1 MLVTAGLV
9 IAVRA
14 RPQFSARTVRGSFWR
29 ALAFFLVGGAV
40 LLVVGTWLV
49 SRFGDAPDSGSAAF
63 FVWDNMVGDLGE
75 VDTASDATAPLWVRI
90 VINLIGAATVIGATI
105 LLFRS
110 PTYTRTLDAADEA
123 RVRTLL
129 REFGSEDSLGYFAT
143 RRDKAVVWETGDAA
157 TARAGVSYRVVGS
170 VSLASG
176 NPVGD
181 PLHWPA
187 AIEEW
192 RRQARLNGW
201 SLAVMGAGTTG
212 ALAYTDAGLTAWE
225 IGDEAILDMR
235 TFSLTGP
242 GMKAVRQSV
251 TRLQR
256 KGYTTRVSKHG
267 SLDAAQFAAL
277 DAAAAQ
283 WRGDGGDERGFSMA
297 LGRLGDQLDGDCV
310 LVEAHDGD
318 GQLRAFLSFVPWGRT
333 GVSLDLMRRDP
344 TADNGLV
351 ELMVAS
357 LAERA
362 TAFGAGRVSL
372 NFAMFREAFERG
384 AEVGAGPIARLWRQS
399 LVLASRN
406 WQLESL
412 YRSNAKYQPEW
423 QPRFICFEYTSDL
436 PRVGTAAGSAE
447 GFLTRPSLKLL
458 NRRGRGDRRAGPRRG
473 RLRRAGR
480 GADPGGAGR
489 GRGGD
494 VRAPAA
500 RAAAGPSREGGPAA
514 RPRHRPVPGHVP
526 ADPHARGG
534 RARRPATSRRTRRPD
549 GGSRWWGGSSASGT
563 AGSSGS
569 GRCGT
574 AAATSRSWWARTS

>member
-1 MLVTAGLV
+1 
-9 IAVRA
+9 
-14 RPQFSARTVRGSFWR
+14 
-29 ALAFFLVGGAV
+29 
-40 LLVVGTWLV
+40 
-49 SRFGDAPDSGSAAF
+49 
-63 FVWDNMVGDLGE
+63 MVGDLGE
-75 VDTASDATAPLWVRI
+75 VDAASDATAPLWVRI

-297 LGRLGDQLDGDCV
+297 LGRLGDQLDADCV

-458 NRRGRGDRRAGPRRG
+458 NRREARRPTRWTARGTDYAAR
-473 RLRRAGR
+473 GR
-480 GADPGGAGR
+480 GADPGGAVTRSRRRCPRTGCPSSSASVAR
-489 GRGGD
+489 RRTGC
-494 VRAPAA
+494 APAA
-500 RAAAGPSREGGPAA
+500 STRTRSRTRGPTRSRPSA
-514 RPRHRPVPGHVP
+514 P
-526 ADPHARGG
+526 
-534 RARRPATSRRTRRPD
+534 RPATSRRTPRPD
-549 GGSRWWGGSSASGT
+549 GRSRWWGGSSVSGT
-563 AGSSGS
+563 AASSGS
-569 GRCGT
+569 GRCAT